1 MTALQVRSEPV
12 SAAPVVEQ
20 RVALRKL
27 LWVAPLLLVA
37 ALVTN
42 SVIRAAALLFNTNS
56 GVFMP
61 VAGPTYIVLTIAGVL
76 GAVLVFLA
84 VVRFGKRPLT
94 WYPRIAL
101 AALLLSLIPDIGLLF
116 APSPAAGGGFSPAGG
131 GPGPAALMGSADLF
145 SVGALMLM
153 HAATALLCIVLLT
166 RLTRH
171 NPIGR
176 VV

>member
-1 MTALQVRSEPV
+1 MTAPQVSSGPV
-12 SAAPVVEQ
+12 SAVPVVEQ

-42 SVIRAAALLFNTNS
+42 SVIRAVAQALNTNS
-56 GVFMP
+56 SQFMP
-61 VAGPTYIVLTIAGVL
+61 IAGPIYIVFTLAGVL
-76 GAVLVFLA
+76 GAVLVFMVL
-84 VVRFGKRPLT
+84 VRFGKRPLT

-101 AALLLSLIPDIGLLF
+101 VALLLSLIPDISLLF
-116 APSPAAGGGFSPAGG
+116 APSPAAGGGFPPLGAPPDASM
-131 GPGPAALMGSADLF
+131 LMGSADLF

-166 RLTRH
+166 RLTRP
-171 NPIGR
+171 NPTGR
-176 VV
+176 V